1 MQRQIVDVSALI
13 QTQRVGRFAW
23 SLLGWMFVCMLLDGF
38 DFAGISF
45 VVVRTPRAG
54 RWRWPRSARLPGR

>member
-1 MQRQIVDVSALI
+1 
-13 QTQRVGRFAW
+13 
-23 SLLGWMFVCMLLDGF
+23 MFVCMLLDGF